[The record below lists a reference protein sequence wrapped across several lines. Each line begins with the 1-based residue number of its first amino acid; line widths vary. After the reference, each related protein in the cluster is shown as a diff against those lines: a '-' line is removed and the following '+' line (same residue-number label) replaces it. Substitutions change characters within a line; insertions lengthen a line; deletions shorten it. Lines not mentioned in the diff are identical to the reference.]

1 MIVNIYIHSLSINS
15 TINMWWLLLE
25 TFLIHAMP
33 FLCLVCTTLGKGE
46 WRIRK
51 PSNKTNFSNVWNKI
65 YTCKND
71 IGRIIQT
78 IDSALHIVSELTV
91 SVLLST
97 GLLTLWFVNIY
108 HLTVH
113 RILQARI
120 LEWDSL
126 VAQTVNNLSAMQET
140 WVWSLGW
147 EDPLKEEM
155 ASTPVFWPGEFHGQR
170 SLAGY
175 SPWGHK
181 EWDKTEQLMLS
192 LTYHEPHNPAI
203 ASPIK
208 GGKVFW
214 GLSWGPSW
222 GQHSVVLGEVFFG
235 CTILY

>member
-126 VAQTVNNLSAMQET
+126 VAQTVNNLSAMQEIQ
-140 WVWSLGW
+140 VWFLGW
-147 EDPLKEEM
+147 DDPLEKGM
-155 ASTPVFWPGEFHGQR
+155 ATHSSILAWEITWTK

-175 SPWGHK
+175 SPWGRRVGYDWETNTFTFFHHPAVSVCQMK
-181 EWDKTEQLMLS
+181 KKHLGDGPCSLIHYFWILMGFD
-192 LTYHEPHNPAI
+192 I
-203 ASPIK
+203 
-208 GGKVFW
+208 W
-214 GLSWGPSW
+214 
-222 GQHSVVLGEVFFG
+222 FFP
-235 CTILY
+235 